1 MKNLPTHQKEEAPTS
16 GDQLADAFTTQTR
29 SAAVKREALE
39 AYVQRLRERNASWLN
54 RLTAGEQERKALAV
68 FERKQ
73 AEALEQVLEDR
84 NQGLEIVGQA
94 ELAFIREVCE
104 SLLVSTRSHMQLHR
118 SRQFQERFLQ
128 LNEELESLNQRFAA
142 LVEAKLEQLEGAK
155 DHLRRLHQ
163 QQLDH
168 MLRQWEETYA
178 QVLDDFAA
186 ILEHRQS

>member
-1 MKNLPTHQKEEAPTS
+1 MKNLPTHQNEEAPTS

-186 ILEHRQS
+186 ILERRQS

>member
-142 LVEAKLEQLEGAK
+142 LVEAKLEQLEGARET
-155 DHLRRLHQ
+155 LRRLHQ

-178 QVLDDFAA
+178 QVLEDFAA
-186 ILEHRQS
+186 ILERR